1 MPWNWSRLSCADL
14 RKRQTNTQVFMKGGR
29 MNSTV
34 LVDLS
39 PEEMCEC
46 SGGAVPFYCWGGG
59 VMTVLGF
66 AAMNAMAA
74 TAGLWFI
81 YNYC

>member
-1 MPWNWSRLSCADL
+1 
-14 RKRQTNTQVFMKGGR
+14 

-39 PEEMCEC
+39 PEEMREC

>member
-1 MPWNWSRLSCADL
+1 
-14 RKRQTNTQVFMKGGR
+14 MK
-29 MNSTV
+29 

-39 PEEMCEC
+39 ETEMLSIAGGS
-46 SGGAVPFYCWGGG
+46 SGLYCWGGG

-81 YNYC
+81 YTYC